1 MPSPWDLPA
10 PEAGQAPHPNAAG
23 LGRSELGLL
32 MADLGEPPWR
42 AGQLLSGLLRQ
53 RWTRWEQFS
62 NLSKALRA
70 RLESDVD
77 LAWPAIVQS
86 QPSAD
91 GSTKHV
97 FELRDGRQVE
107 GVHMPYAI
115 RGSGLRPTPLEPPH
129 QRPAQ
134 PASGFEDLDETLD
147 RVTLCLSSQVGCAM
161 GCTFCATGQ
170 MGIIRNLTA
179 PEIVGQVVAMLNR
192 HAHPQDRPVSPKQDA
207 EDHRAKHGPGGAGTR
222 KVPVNLV
229 FMGMG
234 EPLHN
239 FDHLM
244 AAFETLTDEAGLAI
258 PPRRITVSTS
268 GLVSGIDRLGTYPR
282 RPRLALSLN
291 GTTDE
296 ARSRIMPV
304 NRVWN
309 LEALAQALGRFP
321 LQSGERIT
329 LEYVLLKGV
338 TDTPADGR
346 RLAAFA
352 RRFPAK
358 VNLIPFN
365 PHEGAGFEPPDEA
378 RVGALC
384 RQLSDA
390 DLPVSVR
397 RSRGQDVAGACGQLV
412 REGQQARPQRLKTED

>member
-1 MPSPWDLPA
+1 MSSLPWDLPA
-10 PEAGQAPHPNAAG
+10 PEAGPVARLNAAG
-23 LGRSELGLL
+23 MGRSELGPL
-32 MADLGEPPWR
+32 MASLGEPFWR
-42 AGQLLSGLLRQ
+42 GGQLLSGLLRQ

-62 NLSKALRA
+62 NLSKSLRA
-70 RLESDVD
+70 RLESEVD
-77 LAWPAIVQS
+77 LAWPSIVQS

-97 FELRDGRQVE
+97 FNLRDGRQVE
-107 GVHMPYAI
+107 GVYMPYVV
-115 RGSGLRPTPLEPPH
+115 REPGG
-129 QRPAQ
+129 RPAR

-147 RVTLCLSSQVGCAM
+147 RVTLCLSSQMGCAM

-179 PEIVGQVVAMLNR
+179 PEIVGQVVAMLNH
-192 HAHPQDRPVSPKQDA
+192 HAHPQGR
-207 EDHRAKHGPGGAGTR
+207 
-222 KVPVNLV
+222 PVNLV

-239 FDHLM
+239 FEHLM
-244 AAFETLTDEAGLAI
+244 AAFETLTDAEGLAI

-291 GTTDE
+291 STTDE

-309 LEALAQALGRFP
+309 LEALAQALERFP

-329 LEYVLLKGV
+329 IEYVLLKGV
-338 TDTPADGR
+338 TDSQADGH

-365 PHEGAGFEPPDEA
+365 PHEGSGFEPPEESRID
-378 RVGALC
+378 VLC
-384 RQLSDA
+384 RLLSDA
-390 DLPVSVR
+390 GLPVSVR

-412 REGQQARPQRLKTED
+412 RDGRSSPPRMPRD

>member
-1 MPSPWDLPA
+1 MAALWDLPA
-10 PEAGQAPHPNAAG
+10 PEAGSPPRPNAAG
-23 LGRSELGLL
+23 LGRAALGSLL
-32 MADLGEPPWR
+32 TALGEPAWR
-42 AGQLLSGLLRQ
+42 GGQLLSGLLRQ

-62 NLSKALRA
+62 TLSKSLHA
-70 RLESDVD
+70 RLEAEVD
-77 LAWPAIVQS
+77 LLWPAIIQS
-86 QPSAD
+86 QPSSD

-97 FELRDGRQVE
+97 FELADGRQVE
-107 GVHMPYAI
+107 GVHMPY
-115 RGSGLRPTPLEPPH
+115 E
-129 QRPAQ
+129 
-134 PASGFEDLDETLD
+134 D

-170 MGIIRNLTA
+170 MGIVRNLTA
-179 PEIVGQVVAMLNR
+179 AEIVGQVVAMLNHHS
-192 HAHPQDRPVSPKQDA
+192 HAHEHPVSPQQEA
-207 EDHRAKHGPGGAGTR
+207 EGHRAQHDPEGAGRRTR
-222 KVPVNLV
+222 PVNLV

-244 AAFETLTDEAGLAI
+244 GAFETLTDPEGLAI

-268 GLVSGIDRLGTYPR
+268 GLVSGIDRLGGLAR

-291 GTTDE
+291 STTDE
-296 ARSRIMPV
+296 RRSRIMPV

-309 LEALAQALGRFP
+309 LEALATSLARFP

-329 LEYVLLKGV
+329 LEYVLLKDH
-338 TDTPADGR
+338 TDSLEDGR

-352 RRFPAK
+352 RHFPAK

-365 PHEGAGFEPPDEA
+365 PHEGSGFEPPDES
-378 RVGALC
+378 RIGALC
-384 RQLSDA
+384 RLLSEA
-390 DLPVSVR
+390 GLTVSVR

-412 REGQQARPQRLKTED
+412 RSPRRGS

>member
-1 MPSPWDLPA
+1 MPVPWDLPA
-10 PEAGQAPHPNAAG
+10 PEAGPVVRPNAAG

-32 MADLGEPPWR
+32 LTSLGESAWR
-42 AGQLLSGLLRQ
+42 GGQILSGLLRQ

-62 NLSKALRA
+62 NLSKPLRA
-70 RLESDVD
+70 RLESEVD
-77 LAWPAIVQS
+77 LIWPVIVQS
-86 QPSAD
+86 QPSTD

-97 FELRDGRQVE
+97 FDLRDGRQIE
-107 GVHMPYAI
+107 GVHMPY
-115 RGSGLRPTPLEPPH
+115 E
-129 QRPAQ
+129 
-134 PASGFEDLDETLD
+134 D

-170 MGIIRNLTA
+170 MGIIRNLSA
-179 PEIVGQVVAMLNR
+179 AEIVGQVVSMLEH
-192 HAHPQDRPVSPKQDA
+192 HAHPQDR
-207 EDHRAKHGPGGAGTR
+207 
-222 KVPVNLV
+222 PVNLV

-239 FDHLM
+239 FAHLM
-244 AAFETLTDEAGLAI
+244 AAFETLTDAEGMAI
-258 PPRRITVSTS
+258 PPHRITVSTS
-268 GLVSGIDRLGTYPR
+268 GLVSGIDLLGTFAR

-296 ARSRIMPV
+296 DRSRIMPV

-329 LEYVLLKGV
+329 IEYVLLKGV
-338 TDTPADGR
+338 TDRQEDGR

-365 PHEGAGFEPPDEA
+365 PHEGSGFEPPEEA
-378 RVGALC
+378 RIGALC
-384 RQLSDA
+384 RLLSDA
-390 DLPVSVR
+390 GLPVSVR
-397 RSRGQDVAGACGQLV
+397 RSRGQDVTGACGQLV
-412 REGQQARPQRLKTED
+412 RGGQSRHPKSH

>member
-1 MPSPWDLPA
+1 MPVPWDLPA
-10 PEAGQAPHPNAAG
+10 PEAGPVVRPNAAG

-32 MADLGEPPWR
+32 LTSLGESAWR
-42 AGQLLSGLLRQ
+42 GGQILSGLLRQ

-62 NLSKALRA
+62 NLSKPLRA
-70 RLESDVD
+70 RLESEVD
-77 LAWPAIVQS
+77 LIWPVIVQS

-97 FELRDGRQVE
+97 FDLRDGRQIE
-107 GVHMPYAI
+107 GVHMPY
-115 RGSGLRPTPLEPPH
+115 E
-129 QRPAQ
+129 
-134 PASGFEDLDETLD
+134 D

-170 MGIIRNLTA
+170 MGIIRNLSA
-179 PEIVGQVVAMLNR
+179 AEIVGQVVSMLEH
-192 HAHPQDRPVSPKQDA
+192 HAHPQDR
-207 EDHRAKHGPGGAGTR
+207 
-222 KVPVNLV
+222 PVNLV

-239 FDHLM
+239 FAHLM
-244 AAFETLTDEAGLAI
+244 AAFETLTDAEGMAI

-268 GLVSGIDRLGTYPR
+268 GLVSGIDLLGTFAR

-296 ARSRIMPV
+296 DRSRIMPV

-329 LEYVLLKGV
+329 IEYVLLKGV
-338 TDTPADGR
+338 TDRQEDGR

-365 PHEGAGFEPPDEA
+365 PHEGSGFEPPEEA
-378 RVGALC
+378 RIGALC
-384 RQLSDA
+384 RLLSDA
-390 DLPVSVR
+390 GLPVSVR
-397 RSRGQDVAGACGQLV
+397 RSRGQDVTGACGQLV
-412 REGQQARPQRLKTED
+412 RGGQSRHPKSH